1 MRDSSLNNLLFY
13 MGKFRVLISSLY
25 DAHILN
31 MANLNQSIYIAF
43 TASSLMELPGSLV
56 Y

>member
-1 MRDSSLNNLLFY
+1 

-56 Y
+56 NWDGGD